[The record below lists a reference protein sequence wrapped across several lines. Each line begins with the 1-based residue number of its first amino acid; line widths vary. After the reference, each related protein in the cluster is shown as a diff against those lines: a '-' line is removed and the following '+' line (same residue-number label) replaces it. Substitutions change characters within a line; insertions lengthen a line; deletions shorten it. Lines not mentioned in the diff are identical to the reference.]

1 MRALPNCCSFCPL
14 SPGHKPCLPSLALG
28 DTLSL
33 APQEPHSPFLLLSD
47 PEGKC
52 PELLSLLGGGFP
64 VLDVLLSTPCPALE
78 KLQAGPGH
86 PVTFYWATSHH
97 TPLPFPQ
104 PPSPTGRGAEI
115 GGTEASRHPGPS
127 RPTGLLQLCCP
138 IEVAGPIL
146 ESLCPS
152 LL

>member
-1 MRALPNCCSFCPL
+1 MRGLPDCCSFPPL
-14 SPGHKPCLPSLALG
+14 SPGHRPCLPSLALG

-52 PELLSLLGGGFP
+52 PSSSHCWAGGSQSWMCFSQLLALPWRSCQLARAT
-64 VLDVLLSTPCPALE
+64 LSHST
-78 KLQAGPGH
+78 GP
-86 PVTFYWATSHH
+86 PLT
-97 TPLPFPQ
+97 TPLCLFPSHPFPLGEVQ
-104 PPSPTGRGAEI
+104 RLA
-115 GGTEASRHPGPS
+115 AQ
-127 RPTGLLQLCCP
+127 RPAGILDPADPLVQLCCP